1 MVEPVGFVEAW
12 KAQFPDSDPP
22 QMELNS
28 VGDIEQELEKC
39 KASIRRLEMEVNKE
53 RFRMIYLQT
62 LLAKERKSYDRQR
75 WGFRRVSQMPEGDQ
89 PAGAEPQQ
97 PHGQELGERDRGK
110 IHSAGEEKFR
120 PRPPPPRRS
129 SSHIEGPELP
139 LAQEVHQ
146 GESGEADRC
155 RYYGESEV
163 DGLSPSKHKGGS
175 SSRRSGG
182 AQGTAD
188 KEVPSDSSPKEKM
201 GMGVGVAAL
210 RSNFERIKRANS
222 HSSAEGKVGVGGA
235 GGLEKPFY
243 VNMEYHHEKGLVK
256 VNDRD
261 VSDKIS
267 NLGCQAI
274 QMERKRSL
282 HSLPGNLATGMSEFR
297 KPMCRG
303 RSQESNC
310 GYDVDYE
317 DAELNPRFLKDNMVR
332 ANGGKPDRHQQQHPQ
347 HWQQSD
353 FQPYTSV
360 FVGGMMGEGDG
371 KGVNMRDH
379 SGDDR
384 HLTWPRRSYS
394 PGSFE
399 DIGGGYTP
407 DCSSNENLTSSE
419 EDFSSGQ
426 SSHVSPSPTTYRVFR
441 EKSRSPSQNS
451 QQSFDSSSPPTPQSQ
466 KRHKQQVVVSEATIV
481 GVRKTGQIWPND
493 GDSTPSSRAS
503 HDNSFH
509 GDLDAS
515 FSGTP
520 PTYGYDADRA
530 EEQRRHH
537 DMMPYIDDSPS
548 SSPHLSSKSRSS
560 RDTLSS
566 GSLESSKSTEL
577 DLEKGLEMRK
587 WVLSG
592 ILASEETYLSHLEA
606 LLLPMKPLKAAAT
619 TSQPVLT
626 LQQIETIF
634 FKVPELYEIHKEF
647 YDGLQPRVQQ
657 WSHHQR
663 VGDLFQKLASQ
674 LGLYRA
680 FVDNYEVAVET
691 AEKCCQANTQFA
703 EISENLKVRSMKE
716 CKDQTAKNSLETLL
730 YKPVDRVTRSTLVLH
745 DLLKHTPSSHPDYPL
760 LQDALRI
767 SQNFLSSIN
776 EEITPRRQSMTVKK
790 GEHRQLLKDR
800 FMVELVEGA
809 RKLRHV
815 FLFTDLL
822 LCAKLKKQIGGKIQ
836 QYDCKWYIPL
846 SDLTFQTIDESDSS
860 PIPQVPDEE
869 IDAMKIKISQI
880 KNEIQREKRA
890 NKGSK
895 VIERLRKKLC
905 EQESL
910 LLLMSP
916 CMAFR
921 VHNRNGKSYMFLIS
935 SDYERAEWREIIRE
949 QQKKCFKSFTLTSV
963 ELQML
968 TNSCVKL
975 QTVHS
980 IPLTINKE
988 DDESPG
994 LYGFLNV
1001 IVHSASGL
1009 KQSLNLYCTLEVDS
1023 FGYFVNKAKTRVYRD
1038 TTEPNWNEE
1047 FEIELEGS
1055 QTLRLLCYEKCYN
1068 KTRLNK
1074 EEGENTDRIM
1084 AKGQIQLDPQTLQGK
1099 DWQRT
1104 VISMNGI
1111 EVKLSMKFTS
1121 REFSLKRMPSRK
1133 QTGVFGVKIG
1143 VVTKRERSKVPYIVR
1158 QCVEEVERRGME
1170 EVGIYRV
1177 SGVATD
1183 IQALKAAFDA
1193 NNKDVSVMMSEM
1205 DVNAIA
1211 GTLKLYFREL
1221 PEPLFTDELY
1231 PSFAGGIALSDSV
1244 AKESCMLNLL
1254 LSLPEPNLVTFLF
1267 LLDHLKRVAENES
1280 VNKMSLHNLATV
1292 FGPTLLRPSE
1302 KDSKIPANPT
1312 QPITMSDS
1320 WSLEVMSQVQVLLYF
1335 LQLETIPTPD
1345 SKRQSIL
1352 FSTEV

>member
-1 MVEPVGFVEAW
+1 
-12 KAQFPDSDPP
+12 
-22 QMELNS
+22 
-28 VGDIEQELEKC
+28 
-39 KASIRRLEMEVNKE
+39 
-53 RFRMIYLQT
+53 
-62 LLAKERKSYDRQR
+62 
-75 WGFRRVSQMPEGDQ
+75 
-89 PAGAEPQQ
+89 
-97 PHGQELGERDRGK
+97 
-110 IHSAGEEKFR
+110 
-120 PRPPPPRRS
+120 
-129 SSHIEGPELP
+129 
-139 LAQEVHQ
+139 
-146 GESGEADRC
+146 
-155 RYYGESEV
+155 
-163 DGLSPSKHKGGS
+163 
-175 SSRRSGG
+175 
-182 AQGTAD
+182 
-188 KEVPSDSSPKEKM
+188 
-201 GMGVGVAAL
+201 
-210 RSNFERIKRANS
+210 
-222 HSSAEGKVGVGGA
+222 
-235 GGLEKPFY
+235 
-243 VNMEYHHEKGLVK
+243 
-256 VNDRD
+256 
-261 VSDKIS
+261 
-267 NLGCQAI
+267 
-274 QMERKRSL
+274 
-282 HSLPGNLATGMSEFR
+282 
-297 KPMCRG
+297 
-303 RSQESNC
+303 
-310 GYDVDYE
+310 
-317 DAELNPRFLKDNMVR
+317 
-332 ANGGKPDRHQQQHPQ
+332 
-347 HWQQSD
+347 
-353 FQPYTSV
+353 
-360 FVGGMMGEGDG
+360 
-371 KGVNMRDH
+371 
-379 SGDDR
+379 
-384 HLTWPRRSYS
+384 
-394 PGSFE
+394 
-399 DIGGGYTP
+399 
-407 DCSSNENLTSSE
+407 
-419 EDFSSGQ
+419 
-426 SSHVSPSPTTYRVFR
+426 
-441 EKSRSPSQNS
+441 
-451 QQSFDSSSPPTPQSQ
+451 
-466 KRHKQQVVVSEATIV
+466 
-481 GVRKTGQIWPND
+481 
-493 GDSTPSSRAS
+493 
-503 HDNSFH
+503 
-509 GDLDAS
+509 
-515 FSGTP
+515 
-520 PTYGYDADRA
+520 
-530 EEQRRHH
+530 
-537 DMMPYIDDSPS
+537 
-548 SSPHLSSKSRSS
+548 
-560 RDTLSS
+560 
-566 GSLESSKSTEL
+566 
-577 DLEKGLEMRK
+577 
-587 WVLSG
+587 
-592 ILASEETYLSHLEA
+592 
-606 LLLPMKPLKAAAT
+606 MKPLKAAAT

-626 LQQIETIF
+626 VQQVETIF

-647 YDGLQPRVQQ
+647 YDGLLPRVQQ

-674 LGLYRA
+674 LGVYRA

-691 AEKCCQANTQFA
+691 ADKCCQANTQFS
-703 EISENLKVRSMKE
+703 EISENLKVRTTKDS
-716 CKDQTAKNSLETLL
+716 KDQTTKNSLETLL

-745 DLLKHTPSSHPDYPL
+745 DLLKHTPASHPDYPL

-790 GEHRQLLKDR
+790 GENRQLLKDR

-822 LCAKLKKQIGGKIQ
+822 LCTKLKKQVGGKSQ

-846 SDLTFQTIDESDSS
+846 SDLTFQTIDESDCS
-860 PIPQVPDEE
+860 PNIPQVPDEE

-880 KNEIQREKRA
+880 KNEIQREKQRA

-895 VIERLRKKLC
+895 VIERLKKKLS

-916 CMAFR
+916 NMAFK

-935 SDYERAEWREIIRE
+935 SDYERAEWREMIRE
-949 QQKKCFKSFTLTSV
+949 QQKKCFKSFSLTSV

-975 QTVHS
+975 QTVHN

-1074 EEGENTDRIM
+1074 EDGESTDRIM
-1084 AKGQIQLDPQTLQGK
+1084 GKGQIQLDPQALQDKDWQRTVISMNGLDPQALQDK

-1133 QTGVFGVKIG
+1133 QTGVFGVKIAI
-1143 VVTKRERSKVPYIVR
+1143 VTKRERSKVPYIVR
-1158 QCVEEVERRGME
+1158 QCVEEIERRGME

-1221 PEPLFTDELY
+1221 PEPLFTDDLY
-1231 PSFAGGIALSDSV
+1231 PNFAGGIALSDSV

-1267 LLDHLKRVAENES
+1267 LLDHLKRTTQTVDLLAKCPFFAALSVLWSVEQSGGCTDYRDCAEHKHGAFLADEHRCS
-1280 VNKMSLHNLATV
+1280 SAKAFHN
-1292 FGPTLLRPSE
+1292 
-1302 KDSKIPANPT
+1302 PA
-1312 QPITMSDS
+1312 
-1320 WSLEVMSQVQVLLYF
+1320 VQNGA
-1335 LQLETIPTPD
+1335 
-1345 SKRQSIL
+1345 R
-1352 FSTEV
+1352 

>member
-1 MVEPVGFVEAW
+1 MVEPVGFIEAW
-12 KAQFPDSDPP
+12 KAQFPESEPP
-22 QMELNS
+22 KMELRS
-28 VGDIEQELEKC
+28 VGGIEQELEKC
-39 KASIRRLEMEVNKE
+39 KMSIRRLEMEVNKE

-75 WGFRRVSQMPEGDQ
+75 WGFRKPPHMTEGDPQAVAADSQHLHAQEQGQ
-89 PAGAEPQQ
+89 PERSRFQ
-97 PHGQELGERDRGK
+97 PVGESRAK
-110 IHSAGEEKFR
+110 
-120 PRPPPPRRS
+120 PRPPPARKSASHGDGLELQS
-129 SSHIEGPELP
+129 SFEAHQAGP
-139 LAQEVHQ
+139 V
-146 GESGEADRC
+146 
-155 RYYGESEV
+155 SET
-163 DGLSPSKHKGGS
+163 DGLSPSTQRGGVS
-175 SSRRSGG
+175 PRRPHPPP
-182 AQGTAD
+182 D
-188 KEVPSDSSPKEKM
+188 KELPLDPSPKDKP
-201 GMGVGVAAL
+201 GMGLGVAAL

-222 HSSAEGKVGVGGA
+222 QSASDGKSGQ
-235 GGLEKPFY
+235 EKPFY
-243 VNMEYHHEKGLVK
+243 TNVEFHHDRGLVK
-256 VNDRD
+256 VNDRE
-261 VSDKIS
+261 VSDKICS
-267 NLGCQAI
+267 LGNQAM

-282 HSLPGNLATGMSEFR
+282 HSLPGNLATVAGDLR
-297 KPMCRG
+297 PRPVYRG
-303 RSQESNC
+303 RSTESTC
-310 GYDVDYE
+310 GYDAEYE
-317 DAELNPRFLKDNMVR
+317 DCEPSPRYSTAR
-332 ANGGKPDRHQQQHPQ
+332 PNGAKPPPPP
-347 HWQQSD
+347 WQPSD

-360 FVGGMMGEGDG
+360 YVGGMMSGEGGDG
-371 KGVNMRDH
+371 RVTMRDH
-379 SGDDR
+379 GGSDD
-384 HLTWPRRSYS
+384 HLLTWPRRSYS

-399 DIGGGYTP
+399 DVGGGGGGYTP

-426 SSHVSPSPTTYRVFR
+426 SSHVSPSPTTAYRRPLR

-451 QQSFDSSSPPTPQSQ
+451 QNSQHSFDSSSPPTSQTQ
-466 KRHKQQVVVSEATIV
+466 KRHRQQHVVVSEATIV
-481 GVRKTGQIWPND
+481 GVRKTGQIWPHD
-493 GDSTPSSRAS
+493 GDSIASSRAS
-503 HDNSFH
+503 HDNSYH
-509 GDLDAS
+509 GDLDGP
-515 FSGTP
+515 FTGTP

-537 DMMPYIDDSPS
+537 DILPYIDDSPS

-566 GSLESSKSTEL
+566 GSIESSKSAEL

-587 WVLSG
+587 RVLSG

-626 LQQIETIF
+626 VQQIETIF

-647 YDGLQPRVQQ
+647 YDNLLPRVQQ
-657 WSHHQR
+657 WSHHQC
-663 VGDLFQKLASQ
+663 VGDLFQKQASQ
-674 LGLYRA
+674 LGVYRA
-680 FVDNYEVAVET
+680 FVDNYELAVET

-703 EISENLKVRSMKE
+703 EISEVMP
-716 CKDQTAKNSLETLL
+716 TG
-730 YKPVDRVTRSTLVLH
+730 VVTRSTLVLH

-776 EEITPRRQSMTVKK
+776 EESTPRRQSMTVKK
-790 GEHRQLLKDR
+790 GENRQLLKDS

-822 LCAKLKKQIGGKIQ
+822 LCAKLKKQIGGKSQ
-836 QYDCKWYIPL
+836 QYDSKWYIPL
-846 SDLTFQTIDESDSS
+846 SDFTFQTAEESEPL
-860 PIPQVPDEE
+860 PIPQAPDEE
-869 IDAMKIKISQI
+869 LDAIKIKISSLRS
-880 KNEIQREKRA
+880 EILRERRA

-895 VIERLRKKLC
+895 VMERLKKKLS

-910 LLLMSP
+910 LLQTSP
-916 CMAFR
+916 NMPLR
-921 VHNRNGKSYMFLIS
+921 VHNRNGKSYIFLIS
-935 SDYERAEWREIIRE
+935 SDYERAEWKEVIRE
-949 QQKKCFKSFTLTSV
+949 QQKKCFKTFSLTSM

-975 QTVHS
+975 QTVHQL
-980 IPLTINKE
+980 PLTVNKDE
-988 DDESPG
+988 DESTG

-1023 FGYFVNKAKTRVYRD
+1023 FGIFVNKAKTRVYRY
-1038 TTEPNWNEE
+1038 TTEPKWNEE

-1055 QTLRLLCYEKCYN
+1055 QTLRLLCYEKSYN
-1068 KTRLNK
+1068 KAKMNK
-1074 EEGENTDRIM
+1074 EDGESTDRIM
-1084 AKGQIQLDPQTLQGK
+1084 GKGQIALDPQILQGK

-1104 VISMNGI
+1104 VIPMNGVSI
-1111 EVKLSMKFTS
+1111 FTS
-1121 REFSLKRMPSRK
+1121 APLLFKIKIKCLIINVTFFCLYIPFLLNISKKIVVITCSLNQMAGFVIFVGIIISCLR
-1133 QTGVFGVKIG
+1133 
-1143 VVTKRERSKVPYIVR
+1143 RERSKVPYIVR
-1158 QCVEEVERRGME
+1158 QCLEEIERRGME

-1183 IQALKAAFDA
+1183 IQGLKTAFDT

-1231 PSFAGGIALSDSV
+1231 PNFAGGIALSDSV

-1267 LLDHLKRVAENES
+1267 LLDHLKRVAEKES

-1292 FGPTLLRPSE
+1292 FGPTLLRPAE
-1302 KDSKIPANPT
+1302 KDSKIPTNPT
-1312 QPITMSDS
+1312 QPITMGDS